1 MARQPA
7 HKAAP
12 GYKEFWRIMVLEF
25 GVHQIFTIKDIWLK
39 VARANHGTK
48 STIRDYLNRLA
59 KGGYVEKIE
68 AEGERVVGRAVTFR
82 LLKSGLEA
90 PRLRKDGTEVT
101 MGRNREQMWRTMK
114 MGDTFSAADLAI
126 NASTA
131 DVFIKEPDAKDY
143 IKHLHRAGYL
153 ALVKKAKPG
162 CNQARYRLIPSRN
175 TGPQPPQIQ
184 RIKQVF
190 DPNLNKVVWQEGNND

>member
-1 MARQPA
+1 MARVAA
-7 HKAAP
+7 HLAGP
-12 GYKEFWRIMVLEF
+12 GYQDFWRIMLKI
-25 GVHQIFTIKDIWLK
+25 GVGHKFTIKNIWLK
-39 VARANHGTK
+39 VEGANHGTK
-48 STIRDYLNRLA
+48 STIRDYLNRLV
-59 KGGYVEKIE
+59 KGGYVQKIAPTEK
-68 AEGERVVGRAVTFR
+68 GVGQPVHYR
-82 LLKSGLEA
+82 LLKGGLEA
-90 PRLRKDGTEVT
+90 PRIRKDGSEVT

-131 DVFIKEPDAKDY
+131 DVSVKETDAKDY

-153 ALVKKAKPG
+153 AVTKKAKPG
-162 CNQARYRLIPSRN
+162 CNQARYRLIPSKN

-190 DPNLNKVVWQEGNND
+190 DPNLNEVVWREGSDD

>member
-25 GVHQIFTIKDIWLK
+25 GVNQAFTIKDIWLK
-39 VARANHGTK
+39 VEGANHGTK
-48 STIRDYLNRLA
+48 STIRDYLNRLV
-59 KGGYVEKIE
+59 KGGYVQKIAPTEKGI
-68 AEGERVVGRAVTFR
+68 GQPVHYR
-82 LLKSGLEA
+82 LVKGGLDA

-101 MGRNREQMWRTMK
+101 MGSNREQMWRTMK

-131 DVFIKEPDAKDY
+131 HVSVNEADAKDY
-143 IKHLHRAGYL
+143 IKHLYKAGYL

-175 TGPQPPQIQ
+175 TGPQSPQIQ
-184 RIKQVF
+184 RVKQVF
-190 DPNLNKVVWQEGNND
+190 DPNLNEVVWQEGHDD